1 MSHKEFLKNTQHRI
15 QNCLESMLPA
25 ETLTPQRLHTAMRY
39 SALTPGKRIR
49 PALVYATGE
58 MFNVEQDILDVP
70 AVSVELIHAYSLI
83 HDDLPCM
90 DDDDLRRGIPT
101 CHIKFDEATAVLA
114 GDALQTLAFEVLT
127 CATELNVS
135 DQKRLQMLNL
145 LCKASGSIGMG
156 GGQAIDLLMTDNAIR
171 TNNPNSTN
179 SGNANETRNRTEIDI
194 LESMHRMKTGALI
207 SASVE
212 LGFIASECEDQVAL
226 SNLRTYSENLGLAFQ
241 IKDDILDIES
251 DTKTLG
257 KPQGSD
263 LEKNKL
269 TFPAILG
276 MQGAKNRAQELI
288 DASLGALERLP
299 YQSEKLA
306 DFACYII
313 SRNK

>member
-1 MSHKEFLKNTQHRI
+1 MSYKQYLHKTQQRV
-15 QNCLESMLPA
+15 QKCLDAMLPSGNLSP
-25 ETLTPQRLHTAMRY
+25 ERLHTAMRY

-58 MFNVEQDILDVP
+58 MLNVHADILDVP
-70 AVSVELIHAYSLI
+70 AVAVELIHAYSLI

-114 GDALQTLAFEVLT
+114 GDALQTHAFEILT
-127 CATELNVS
+127 TDPSLKIDA
-135 DQKRLQMLNL
+135 DKRLTMLAL
-145 LCKASGSIGMG
+145 LAKASGSLGMG
-156 GGQAIDLLMTDNAIR
+156 GGQAIDLLMTDK
-171 TNNPNSTN
+171 PENSLKSN
-179 SGNANETRNRTEIDI
+179 LSDLDI

-207 SASVE
+207 KASVE
-212 LGFIASECEDQVAL
+212 LGFLASDCEDQVVL

-241 IKDDILDIES
+241 IRDDILDIES

-263 LEKNKL
+263 LDKNKL

-276 MQGAKNRAQELI
+276 MDGAKKRAEELI
-288 DASLGALERLP
+288 NASLGALDRL
-299 YQSEKLA
+299 SFDSDNLA
-306 DFACYII
+306 SFARYII
-313 SRNK
+313 SRNN